1 MKICLIVSSQRESH
15 IKILFVNNIDER
27 TKNMEYVK
35 LNNGVEMPIIGFGV
49 FEIPAE
55 HTAQCVYDAIECGY
69 RLIDTAQAY
78 YNESEVGE
86 GIQRAIQDFG
96 IKRKDIF
103 LTTKVWVTEFG
114 YEKTKTSVEESM
126 RKLKTDYLDLV
137 LIHQCLSDYYGA
149 YHALE
154 DLYDEGKIK
163 AIGISNFSAERMADI
178 ATFNRIV
185 PAVNQVETHLF
196 WQQYD
201 LHEWMVK
208 YNIQHEAWGPLAQHR
223 LKEVLENPVVK
234 QIADAHGKTPAQV
247 ALRQHIQRRI
257 VVIPKSVHKER
268 MKQNLD
274 IFDFKLTDNEMAQL
288 KMLDENKSMWAEYDD
303 PMIVQYAMAEE

>member
-1 MKICLIVSSQRESH
+1 
-15 IKILFVNNIDER
+15 
-27 TKNMEYVK
+27 MEYIK
-35 LNNGVEMPIIGFGV
+35 LNNGVKMPIVGFGV
-49 FEIPAE
+49 FEIPKE
-55 HTAQCVYDAIECGY
+55 LTAQCVYDVIECGY

-86 GIQRAIQDFG
+86 GIQKAIQKLG
-96 IKRKDIF
+96 IERKDIF
-103 LTTKVWVTEFG
+103 ITTKVWVTEFG
-114 YEKTKTSVEESM
+114 YEKTKASIEESL
-126 RKLKTDYLDLV
+126 RKLKVDYIDLV

-149 YHALE
+149 YRALE

-196 WQQYD
+196 WQQYK

-223 LKEVLENPVVK
+223 LKEIIDNPIVK
-234 QIADAHGKTPAQV
+234 QIAESHKKTPAQI
-247 ALRQHIQRRI
+247 ALRQQVQRGI
-257 VVIPKSVHKER
+257 IVIPKSVHKDR

-274 IFDFKLTDNEMAQL
+274 IFDFKLTDKEMKQL
-288 KMLDENKSMWAEYDD
+288 KTLDENKSMWAEYDD

>member
-1 MKICLIVSSQRESH
+1 M
-15 IKILFVNNIDER
+15 N
-27 TKNMEYVK
+27 YVT
-35 LNNGVEMPIIGFGV
+35 LNNGIQMPLVGYGV

-55 HTAQCVYDAIECGY
+55 QTARCVFDALETDY

-78 YNESEVGE
+78 YNEKEVGD
-86 GIQRAIQDFG
+86 GIQRG
-96 IKRKDIF
+96 IRELGIRREDIF

-114 YEKTKTSVEESM
+114 YEKTKASVEESL
-126 RKLKTDYLDLV
+126 RKLQTDYLDLV

-149 YHALE
+149 YRALE
-154 DLYDEGKIK
+154 DLYNEGKIR

-178 ATFNRIV
+178 ATFNRII

-201 LHEWMVK
+201 LQEWMEK

-223 LKEVLENPVVK
+223 LIEVLESPIVK
-234 QIADAHGKTPAQV
+234 RIASAHGKTPTQI
-247 ALRQHIQRRI
+247 ALRQHVQRGI
-257 VVIPKSVHKER
+257 VVIPKSTHKER
-268 MKQNLD
+268 MKENLD
-274 IFDFKLTDNEMAQL
+274 IFDFELTADEMEQL
-288 KMLDENKSMWAEYDD
+288 KTLDENRSMWAEYDD

>member
-1 MKICLIVSSQRESH
+1 
-15 IKILFVNNIDER
+15 
-27 TKNMEYVK
+27 MEYVK

-78 YNESEVGE
+78 YNELEVGE
-86 GIQRAIQDFG
+86 GIQRAVQNLG
-96 IKRKDIF
+96 IKRENIF

-114 YEKTKTSVEESM
+114 YEKTKASVEESL
-126 RKLKTDYLDLV
+126 RKLKMDYLDLV

-154 DLYDEGKIK
+154 SLYDEGKIR
-163 AIGISNFSAERMADI
+163 AIGVSNFSAERMADI
-178 ATFNRIV
+178 ATFNRIA

-196 WQQYD
+196 WQQYN

-247 ALRQHIQRRI
+247 ALRQHIQRGI

-268 MKQNLD
+268 MKQNMD
-274 IFDFKLTDNEMAQL
+274 IFDFKLTDNEMEQL

>member
-1 MKICLIVSSQRESH
+1 
-15 IKILFVNNIDER
+15 
-27 TKNMEYVK
+27 MEYVT
-35 LNNGVEMPIIGFGV
+35 LNNGVQMPMVGYGV

-55 HTAQCVYDAIECGY
+55 QTAGCVFDALESGY

-78 YNESEVGE
+78 YNEKEVGD
-86 GIQRAIQDFG
+86 GIQRAIKELG
-96 IKRKDIF
+96 IRREDVF

-114 YEKTKTSVEESM
+114 YEKAKASVEESL
-126 RKLKTDYLDLV
+126 RKLQTDYLDLV

-149 YHALE
+149 YRALE

-201 LHEWMVK
+201 LHEWMGK

-223 LKEVLENPVVK
+223 LKEVLENPIVK
-234 QIADAHGKTPAQV
+234 QIADTHGKTPAQV
-247 ALRQHIQRRI
+247 ALRQHIQRGI

-268 MKQNLD
+268 MEQNLN
-274 IFDFKLTDNEMAQL
+274 IFDFELTAAEMEQL
-288 KMLDENKSMWAEYDD
+288 KTLDENKSMWAEYDD